1 MLRGWWLV
9 QVLAL
14 ACVLGRPTDERVG
27 LLCCFAMQ
35 LLHGAIHE
43 MCGTDG
49 RYAPG
54 AKSLVVK
61 YQAMFQEATAKGLAP
76 EEVCRPQP
84 LCPSWLPPLHRWAES
99 RSRDGRKACS
109 LKEVLVR
116 CCRSS

>member
-1 MLRGWWLV
+1 MLRGLRLV

-14 ACVLGRPTDERVG
+14 PCALGRPTDERVRL
-27 LLCCFAMQ
+27 LLCFAVQ

-76 EEVCRPQP
+76 EEVC
-84 LCPSWLPPLHRWAES
+84 CPHTCCPWLPPPHRWAEL
-99 RSRDGRKACS
+99 RSRDGEK
-109 LKEVLVR
+109 LVR
-116 CCRSS
+116 